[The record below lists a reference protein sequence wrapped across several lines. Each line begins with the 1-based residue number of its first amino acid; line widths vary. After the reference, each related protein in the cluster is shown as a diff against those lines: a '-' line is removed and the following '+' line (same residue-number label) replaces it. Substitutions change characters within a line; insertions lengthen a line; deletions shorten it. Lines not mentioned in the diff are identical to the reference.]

1 MDAQQVKD
9 AVREVFIEER
19 GVDPELH
26 AKHHRYIDDL
36 LERARVRRE
45 RWEKARATIVGAVIV
60 GAVGGVGMALRWIA
74 HIVFKA
80 LQVKTGG

>member
-45 RWEKARATIVGAVIV
+45 RWEKARATVVGAVIV
-60 GAVGGVGMALRWIA
+60 ATVGGAGWILRWLA
-74 HIVFKA
+74 HIVIRA
-80 LQVKTGG
+80 MQAKTGS